1 MIGKR
6 YWIGIVLAVVLVAPS
21 VLLAAESEKPLDN
34 AEIIKLT
41 KADMGDDV
49 IIAKI
54 KSAAS
59 VKFDTGTDELVKLKG
74 AGVSKPVIAA
84 MLDRASAAPAP
95 AAAPS
100 SAHRPSATGVA
111 TVTLVAKDGTKVLEP
126 QDGDV
131 KTIVAP
137 FVGMRRFIVI
147 SEVAATIRVKD
158 RRPAVTIAVEGDP
171 RKSYWMVR
179 LDQDKDAEDMDR
191 SMDVESPGM
200 WGGTMSSAPDSD
212 MIVHCESAEE
222 KPGVWRFTP
231 LKDMKPGEYGI
242 YVGKGEMTGVIYDF
256 GVDK

>member
-6 YWIGIVLAVVLVAPS
+6 YLMGIVLAFVLIAPS
-21 VLLAAESEKPLDN
+21 ALLAADAEKPLDN

-41 KADMGDDV
+41 KAEMGDDV

-54 KSAAS
+54 KSAGS

-74 AGVSKPVIAA
+74 AGVSKAVITA
-84 MLDRASAAPAP
+84 MLDRSNPAPAP
-95 AAAPS
+95 AAPAAS
-100 SAHRPSATGVA
+100 RQAATGLG
-111 TVTLVAKDGTKVLEP
+111 TVTLVAKDGTKILEP
-126 QDGDV
+126 SDGDV

-137 FVGMRRFIVI
+137 FVGMRRFII
-147 SEVAATIRVKD
+147 IDEVAATVRVKD
-158 RRPAVTIAVEGDP
+158 RRPSVTIAVAGDP
-171 RKSYWMVR
+171 RKSYWFVR
-179 LDQDKDAEDMDR
+179 LDQDKDADDMNR
-191 SMDVESPGM
+191 SMDVDSPGM

-212 MIVHCESAEE
+212 MIVHCESVED

-231 LKDMKPGEYGI
+231 LKDLKPGEYGV